1 MRAKWN
7 CPSDGR
13 AEGTGSFTQS
23 RTTAGSGTLTYA
35 DLCTLWGKFEDY
47 EMNVLLCNP
56 EVGNKILSLEEL
68 RQLGDGNRFTAPG
81 TYATPFGALLLKSSA
96 VPADT
101 VIALDKNC
109 ALEMVTAGGVGVEY
123 DKVIDCQTER
133 VGITCITGFAKLYP
147 DAVKVL
153 KIKE

>member
-1 MRAKWN
+1 MCIRD
-7 CPSDGR
+7 S
-13 AEGTGSFTQS
+13 
-23 RTTAGSGTLTYA
+23 
-35 DLCTLWGKFEDY
+35 
-47 EMNVLLCNP
+47 CNP

>member
-1 MRAKWN
+1 M
-7 CPSDGR
+7 
-13 AEGTGSFTQS
+13 TG
-23 RTTAGSGTLTYA
+23 
-35 DLCTLWGKFEDY
+35 
-47 EMNVLLCNP
+47 
-56 EVGNKILSLEEL
+56 
-68 RQLGDGNRFTAPG
+68 PG
-81 TYATPFGALLLKSSA
+81 TYATPFGAMPHQELDA

-153 KIKE
+153 KIKA